1 MKSAAS
7 PTFPP
12 DRAASIERLALP
24 PRKFHPPL
32 SQPSPLTKPHGP
44 VKRAVTRIKRW
55 ANKASAEF
63 WLNFFFWHARRQPWF
78 ARGTKPFFL
87 YFVWRYSE
95 HLYGGTMANA
105 ARILGPG
112 STFAEQ
118 EALAWRIIGN
128 FYDFV
133 CDVGL
138 CLGQTRRQMVARV
151 DCVEG
156 RERFDAIR
164 TTGHTAGK
172 GAIVATAH
180 MGSFEVGAAA
190 LMEREKRLHV
200 LFRRDSLDLFEQIR
214 STLRKKIGVVE
225 VPVDEGWTVW
235 MRLRD
240 ALANDEVVLIQ
251 GDRVMPGQKGQAVR
265 FFDGHTLMPTG
276 PVRLAMV
283 TGAPII
289 PVFSVRMPN
298 GKIRLFIEEPI
309 LVGDVPDGISPD
321 EAMNRL
327 GAVLEKYV
335 RRFPDQ
341 WLENRPAWIEDAGK
355 QQIQPPMKRK
365 IAQWKAARKETR

>member
-1 MKSAAS
+1 MQPAIHIAA
-7 PTFPP
+7 PAPKQQG
-12 DRAASIERLALP
+12 RA
-24 PRKFHPPL
+24 
-32 SQPSPLTKPHGP
+32 
-44 VKRAVTRIKRW
+44 KRALNSVRRW
-55 ANKASAEF
+55 ANKASADF
-63 WLNFFFWHARRQPWF
+63 WLSFFFWHARRQPWF
-78 ARGTKPFFL
+78 AKGTKPFFL

-105 ARILGPG
+105 ARILGPT
-112 STFAEQ
+112 STFADQ

-138 CLGQTRRQMVARV
+138 CLGQSRRQMVERV
-151 DCVEG
+151 DRVEG

-164 TTGHTAGK
+164 TTGPTAGK

-200 LFRRDSLDLFEQIR
+200 LFRRDKLDLFEQIR

-225 VPVDEGWTVW
+225 VPLDQGWTVW

-240 ALANDEVVLIQ
+240 ALAKDEVVLIQ
-251 GDRVMPGQKGQAVR
+251 ADRVMPGQKGQAVK
-265 FFDGHTLMPTG
+265 FFDGHILMPTG
-276 PVRLAMV
+276 PVRLALV
-283 TGAPII
+283 TGSPII
-289 PVFSVRMPN
+289 PVFSVRLPN

-309 LVGDVPDGISPD
+309 LVGDVPGGICPD
-321 EAMNRL
+321 EAMNKL

-335 RRFPDQ
+335 RKYPDQ

-355 QQIQPPMKRK
+355 PQIQPPMKRK
-365 IAQWKAARKETR
+365 IAEWKAARKRK